1 MLFCVSIQSSELV
14 PQSSLV
20 THSLLS
26 GVLKSSCGGL
36 IEGGVQSSLS
46 SVHVERV

>member
-1 MLFCVSIQSSELV
+1 MLFCVSIQSSELE
-14 PQSSLV
+14 SSLL